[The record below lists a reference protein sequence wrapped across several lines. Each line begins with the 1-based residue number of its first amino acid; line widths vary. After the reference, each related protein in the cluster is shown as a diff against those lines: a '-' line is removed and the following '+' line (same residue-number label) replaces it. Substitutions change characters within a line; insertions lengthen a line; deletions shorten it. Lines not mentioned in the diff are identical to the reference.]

1 MQKNKYKAM
10 NRATISVQPR
20 MKTPKTYLN
29 QSTVNSLD
37 GEGEECARK
46 IGWTSCLP
54 LPISSEKNIIL
65 VEHIKIDGFRT
76 SNGNK

>member
-1 MQKNKYKAM
+1 
-10 NRATISVQPR
+10 
-20 MKTPKTYLN
+20 
-29 QSTVNSLD
+29 VNSLD

-46 IGWTSCLP
+46 NKGWTSCLP

-65 VEHIKIDGFRT
+65 VEHIKTDGFRT